1 MKFAL
6 KNEPVVVLD
15 ACALIAFFNNEPGA
29 DVVEEALATV
39 ATVEISSI
47 NLLEVAYDAVPAVRG
62 PGGGQRGPQGR
73 GILALTNP
81 SLPRQRDD

>member
-39 ATVEISSI
+39 ANVEISSI
-47 NLLEVAYDAVPAVRG
+47 NLLEVAYDAVRQTGAPEAAGEVLRDVE
-62 PGGGQRGPQGR
+62 
-73 GILALTNP
+73 NP
-81 SLPRQRDD
+81 CPYESIASSTTR